1 MATKYWRA
9 GAVNWS
15 LSTTWSS
22 TWPSISPTAA
32 PTAFDDVVFETNANI
47 TTNTGVCRTMTVNS
61 TVNMSGT
68 GVITISGSIYVYGS
82 LSQSTSAGALTMT
95 GAIAAEIYQAA
106 GQLHKLTIN
115 KVSGNVT
122 LLSALYV
129 TVISNASI
137 LTFLAGNFYFNS
149 YTVIC
154 SLFASSTGTRAW
166 SQTGDMYVSG
176 TSGTVFNVVAG
187 ASLYDRTGTVYIQG
201 AAATVTVA
209 LGAFAYN
216 TAWNISLGS
225 PWNYTLSG
233 AAYNFTLN
241 GFASGAVTV
250 FNDFAGAEQNC
261 PNLVVTFSNSSAGQV
276 REFSWAGTLSGLTIP
291 ALFAN
296 VTYNINYARFTG
308 ATPLNFSGAGY
319 TYNLYDVTWTTGQTA
334 LTGAS
339 STYYFANVSWT
350 SGILYINALGSQF
363 YFGIVRN
370 TLSTGSMVFIGAST
384 YHINDGS
391 NPADIQLTGTLT
403 FSGGTI
409 AFEDQ
414 GNTTIYCKQFVSAV
428 TTARVINWNTF
439 FDSFIVCRGVDGTL
453 RISNSTGLTTNT
465 TDSMNYSGQG
475 SGSNTCGF
483 KITGTAPVTGSLF
496 GTMTIANGAFNV
508 YVGEGAS
515 TSITSGTVR
524 NLVLI
529 DNVTITTASVV
540 TVLQSVYAWGGSLTT
555 QNLTGL
561 TLNMTG
567 IDYYTYDFNY
577 RVSVVNFTTGGHW
590 TLANVYA
597 TTGNFTGSTPNY
609 DYVYVNIVG
618 VLTYGGNQGN
628 HNFTYARAA
637 SATFNGTNFGNC
649 TYTDFQLTGA
659 HTIGGADTTHN
670 LNYVRAASGSY
681 TGTGTFN
688 YNDVGFTGLLT
699 ANGGGSTQHLTLVTA
714 GSITLNGA
722 IVNYDLTNCTAT
734 TTITLSGNSYYTLTY
749 VRTGNLVLSGS
760 GAQYYSYD
768 VVATNT
774 TSGVN
779 LTLGNL
785 VLYQDLT
792 AAAFLCT
799 GSSTRSIAF
808 GNYNIK
814 TSGVGVWNLTTV
826 TGLTTSTSGGG
837 AYLQGSGTV
846 SLGTLDQ
853 NNAINIT
860 LLSVAAFTTGTM
872 RNFVNSLGYLDPAYY
887 PTGTP
892 TLTIYGNV
900 ILSNNPGFAI
910 GQTDYS
916 PYWSAIPIIMG
927 RPDGSTQ
934 TLQTATNTPWGP
946 ALLTLG
952 TLTINQPN
960 TIQSTY
966 PTGATTFVHTNGT
979 LDLTNYALNV
989 KTSYTVT
996 NNANAKAIVFGA
1008 NDIIIDAT
1016 TGTPWSATDS
1026 NYLTCTGTGRVTI
1039 RGGAVI
1045 NGSTSRKYT
1054 DQPNFY
1060 LQENA
1065 AAYTLT
1071 SSFTTKDLT
1080 INNYTPTASFI
1091 FYIGG
1096 SLAWT
1101 YSATGIP
1108 STVSFNFNSAPAANI
1123 SFNSTSFTVPAVTIN
1138 DKTLTATSA
1147 ISFSTMTVNSG
1158 FNSNGYTM
1166 NVSTLLTVNSAGS
1179 ITCGASTWN
1188 IIGGGASTGWNMV
1201 SGATISAG
1209 TSNIVFNGSGEKYAS
1224 FGSSQT
1230 VNTITNSAPTPYTG
1244 WGGSFTGAGYVTA
1257 PNSATLDLGTVDFTM
1272 EAWVYATTATGI
1284 RRIAAKQNAGT
1295 NWILRLNATTN
1306 TVGFEINGVTVIT
1319 SATGLSV
1326 GTWYHVAIV
1335 YSRSTPINGM
1345 VVFINGNYDTSST
1358 YFGTPGAISAVTS
1371 IGAYAAVSS
1380 EQFVGYISNYR
1391 FVKGVAVYTGN
1402 FTVPTEPLSRI
1413 QSASTNIAQLT
1424 GAETVLL
1431 TLQNATLIDNSITGA
1446 FTLSTSGTT
1455 FTLIQNSPLVAP
1467 GGNLNISSNTQI
1479 TNLTSTYNPAGF
1491 IFTNTPVVTNLNVA
1505 GIAGALTTIQGNINS
1520 NSTYLKDIPYV
1531 SLLNASTT
1539 GGAGWYLGYT
1549 AVDNGGSTGWH
1560 FINSSAF
1567 SGMSFF

>member
-1 MATKYWRA
+1 MAIKYWKT
-9 GAVNWS
+9 GAVNWGLAASWS
-15 LSTTWSS
+15 LTGPTG
-22 TWPSISPTAA
+22 PTATVPLA
-32 PTAFDDVVFETNANI
+32 TDDVIFDTNATI
-47 TTNTGVCRTMTVNS
+47 STSTGVCRNITINS
-61 TVNMSGT
+61 TVTQSGT
-68 GVITISGSIYVYGS
+68 GSITVSGSIYIYGS
-82 LSQSTSAGALTMT
+82 FTQTTAAGAMTMT
-95 GAIAAEIYQAA
+95 GGVAAEIYQAA
-106 GQLHKLTIN
+106 GNFHKLTIT

-122 LLSALYV
+122 LLSALTV
-129 TVISNASI
+129 TVAAATSSF
-137 LTFLAGNFYFNS
+137 TFTGGNFYFN
-149 YTVIC
+149 YFTVTC
-154 SLFASSTGTRAW
+154 ALFSSGSGTRSW
-166 SQTGDMYVSG
+166 SQTADMYVTGTSAAGTFNGISASGVTTLDRSG
-176 TSGTVFNVVAG
+176 TIYISG
-187 ASLYDRTGTVYIQG
+187 SS
-201 AAATVTVA
+201 ATLTIG

-216 TAWNISLGS
+216 TAWNVVLGS
-225 PWNYTLSG
+225 PWTYVITG
-233 AAYNFTLN
+233 AAWNFTLN
-241 GFASGAVTV
+241 GTASGTVTV
-250 FNDFAGAEQNC
+250 FNDFNGYGQNC
-261 PNLVVTFSNSSAGQV
+261 PNLVVTFSNSSAGQT
-276 REFSWAGTLSGLTIP
+276 REFSWPGTLSGLAIP
-291 ALFAN
+291 LLFAN

-308 ATPLNFSGAGY
+308 ATPLNFSGSGY
-319 TYNLYDVTWTTGQTA
+319 TYNLVDVTWTTGQTS

-350 SGILYINALGSQF
+350 SGVCYINAATSNC
-363 YFGIVRN
+363 YFTTVRN
-370 TLSTGSMVFIGAST
+370 TVSTGSMVFIGSGT
-384 YHINDGS
+384 YYINDGS
-391 NPADIQLTGTLT
+391 NPADIQLTGTLV
-403 FSGGTI
+403 FSAGTI
-409 AFEDQ
+409 TFGDY
-414 GNTTIYCKQFVSAV
+414 GHTTIICKTFTSAV
-428 TTARVINWNTF
+428 TTARLINWNSY
-439 FDSFIVCRGVDGTL
+439 FDSFILCTGVDGTL
-453 RISNSTGLTTNT
+453 RITNSTGLTTNA
-465 TDSMNYSGQG
+465 TDSMNVAGSGF
-475 SGSNTCGF
+475 GSNTCGF
-483 KITGTAPVTGSLF
+483 KIEGTAPVTGSTF
-496 GTMTIANGAFNV
+496 GTLTLAQGAFNV
-508 YVGEGAS
+508 FIGNNAS
-515 TSITSGTVR
+515 TTVTSGTVR
-524 NLVLI
+524 NLILR
-529 DNVTITTASVV
+529 DNVVLTTASVV
-540 TVLQSVYAWGGSLTT
+540 TVLETVYAWGGSLVGQT
-555 QNLTGL
+555 LTGL

-567 IDYYTYDFNY
+567 TDYYTYDFNY

-609 DYVYVNIVG
+609 DYVNVNIVG

-628 HNFTYARAA
+628 HDFTYARAA

-688 YNDVGFTGLLT
+688 YTNVGFTGLLT

-792 AAAFLCT
+792 AAAFLCS
-799 GSSTRSIAF
+799 GSSTRSINF

-814 TSGVGVWNLTTV
+814 TSGVGVWNLTTI

-846 SLGTLDQ
+846 TLGTLDQ

-860 LLSVAAFTTGTM
+860 LLYNAALTTGTM
-872 RNFVNSLGYLDPAYY
+872 RNFVNSLGDVNPAYY

-916 PYWSAIPIIMG
+916 PQWSAIPIIMG
-927 RPDGSTQ
+927 RPDGSAQ

-946 ALLTLG
+946 SLLTIG
-952 TLTINQPN
+952 SLTINQPN
-960 TIQSTY
+960 TIQLTY

-996 NNANAKAIVFGA
+996 NNANAKYISFGA

-1026 NYLTCTGTGRVTI
+1026 NYLTCSGTGQVTI
-1039 RGGAVI
+1039 RGGTVV
-1045 NGSTSRKYT
+1045 NGSTSRKYA

-1065 AAYTLT
+1065 TAYTLT
-1071 SSFTTKDLT
+1071 SPFTSRNLT

-1096 SLAWT
+1096 NLVWT
-1101 YSATGIP
+1101 FSATGIP
-1108 STVSFNFNSAPAANI
+1108 STVSFTFNSSPAATI
-1123 SFNSTSFTVPAVTIN
+1123 STSSTSFALPLVTVN
-1138 DKTLTATSA
+1138 DKTLTAASNILFTN
-1147 ISFSTMTVNSG
+1147 MVVNSG
-1158 FNSNGYTM
+1158 FASAGYTM
-1166 NVSTLLTVNSAGS
+1166 NISTLLTVNSAGA

-1188 IIGGGASTGWNMV
+1188 MLGSGASTGWSAAV
-1201 SGATISAG
+1201 GSTIDAG
-1209 TSNIVFNGSGEKYAS
+1209 TSTIAFSGAGEKYAA
-1224 FGSSQT
+1224 FGSGQT
-1230 VNTITNSAPTPYTG
+1230 VNQLTNSGTFTPSS
-1244 WGGSFTGAGYVTA
+1244 GG
-1257 PNSATLDLGTVDFTM
+1257 D
-1272 EAWVYATTATGI
+1272 
-1284 RRIAAKQNAGT
+1284 GT
-1295 NWILRLNATTN
+1295 NWLNLTTDTTVRTLTN
-1306 TVGFEINGVTVIT
+1306 T
-1319 SATGLSV
+1319 AT
-1326 GTWYHVAIV
+1326 
-1335 YSRSTPINGM
+1335 
-1345 VVFINGNYDTSST
+1345 
-1358 YFGTPGAISAVTS
+1358 
-1371 IGAYAAVSS
+1371 
-1380 EQFVGYISNYR
+1380 
-1391 FVKGVAVYTGN
+1391 
-1402 FTVPTEPLSRI
+1402 
-1413 QSASTNIAQLT
+1413 
-1424 GAETVLL
+1424 
-1431 TLQNATLIDNSITGA
+1431 
-1446 FTLSTSGTT
+1446 
-1455 FTLIQNSPLVAP
+1455 
-1467 GGNLNISSNTQI
+1467 
-1479 TNLTSTYNPAGF
+1479 PAGF
-1491 IFTNTPVVTNLNVA
+1491 KFTATPTVGNLS
-1505 GIAGALTTIQGNINS
+1505 IAGVSGSLVYLQGNLTN
-1520 NSTYLKDIPYV
+1520 NGVYLQNIPYL
-1531 SLLNASTT
+1531 SLLNSSTT

>member
-1 MATKYWRA
+1 MATKYWRTA
-9 GAVNWS
+9 STGNWGLSSSWS
-15 LSTTWSS
+15 LIGPAGGTTA
-22 TWPSISPTAA
+22 IPTAA
-32 PTAFDDVVFETNANI
+32 DDVIFNVNANI
-47 TTNTGVCRTMTVNS
+47 TTSTGVCRN
-61 TVNMSGT
+61 
-68 GVITISGSIYVYGS
+68 ITINSDVYQTGSGSITVSGSIYIN
-82 LSQSTSAGALTMT
+82 QSFGQSSTAGAMIMT
-95 GAIAAEIYQAA
+95 GSVAAEIYLAY
-106 GQLHKLTIN
+106 GNFHKLTIN

-122 LLSALYV
+122 LLSALTV
-129 TVISNASI
+129 TVSPTTSI
-137 LTFLAGNFYFNS
+137 LTFTAGNFYFNS
-149 YTVIC
+149 YTVTC
-154 SLFASSTGTRAW
+154 SLFSSLTGSRAW
-166 SQTGDMYVSG
+166 SQTADMYVTG

-187 ASLYDRTGTVYIQG
+187 ANLYDRTGTVYIQG
-201 AAATVTVA
+201 ASSTVTVN

-250 FNDFAGAEQNC
+250 FNNFGGAEQNC

-276 REFSWAGTLSGLTIP
+276 REFYWAGTLSGLTIP
-291 ALFAN
+291 NLFAN
-296 VTYNINYARFTG
+296 VTYNINYARLVG

-319 TYNLYDVTWTTGQTA
+319 TYNLYDVTWTNGQTA

-391 NPADIQLTGTLT
+391 SPADIQLTGTLV

-414 GNTTIYCKQFVSAV
+414 GNTTIICRTFTSAV

-439 FDSFIVCRGVDGTL
+439 FDSFIVCTGVDGTL

-465 TDSMNYSGQG
+465 TDSMNLSGQG

-508 YVGEGAS
+508 YVGDGAS

-524 NLVLI
+524 NLVLVN
-529 DNVTITTASVV
+529 NVTITTASVV
-540 TVLQSVYAWGGSLTT
+540 TVLKSVYAWGGSLTT

-577 RVSVVNFTTGGHW
+577 RVSVVNFTTASAHW
-590 TLANVYA
+590 TLTNVYA
-597 TTGNFTGSTPNY
+597 TTGNFTGGFATY
-609 DYVYVNIVG
+609 DYGNLNIVN
-618 VLTYGGNQGN
+618 VLTYGGSQAN
-628 HNFTYARAA
+628 HNFIYARAA
-637 SATFNGTNFGNC
+637 SATYNGTNFAAC
-649 TYTDFQLTGA
+649 TYTDFQLTGV
-659 HTIGGADTTHN
+659 HTIGGTDTTHN

-699 ANGGGSTQHLTLVTA
+699 ASGAGSTQHLTLVTA
-714 GSITLNGA
+714 GSITLSGTT
-722 IVNYDLTNCTAT
+722 VNYDLTNCTVVTA
-734 TTITLSGNSYYTLTY
+734 ITLSGASSYYTLTY
-749 VRTGNLVLSGS
+749 VRGACYIILSATNG
-760 GAQYYSYD
+760 QYYFYD
-768 VVATNT
+768 VVITNT
-774 TSGVN
+774 TTGVSQ
-779 LTLGNL
+779 TAGNL
-785 VLYQDLT
+785 VLYQDLN
-792 AAAFLCT
+792 AASFICT
-799 GSSTRSIAF
+799 GALARSIAF
-808 GNYNIK
+808 GSYNII
-814 TSGVGVWNLTTV
+814 TSGIGVWNLTTI
-826 TGLTTSTSGGG
+826 TNLTTSSSGGG
-837 AYLQGSGTV
+837 AIIGSTGAV
-846 SLGTLDQ
+846 SLGTLNQD
-853 NNAINIT
+853 NAINIT
-860 LLSVAAFTTGTM
+860 LLNNAAFTTGTM
-872 RNFVNSLGYLDPAYY
+872 RNFVNSLGDLDPAYY

-900 ILSNNPGFAI
+900 VLSNNPEFAI
-910 GQTDYS
+910 AQTDYS

-952 TLTINQPN
+952 SLTINQPN
-960 TIQSTY
+960 TIQLTY

-989 KTSYTVT
+989 TTSYTVT
-996 NNANAKAIVFGA
+996 NNANAKYISFGA
-1008 NDIIIDAT
+1008 NDILINAT
-1016 TGTPWSATDS
+1016 TGTPWTAADS
-1026 NYLTCTGTGRVTI
+1026 NYLTCTGTGRVVV
-1039 RGGAVI
+1039 RGGAVN
-1045 NGSTSRKYT
+1045 NGGTTRKYT

-1108 STVSFNFNSAPAANI
+1108 STVTFTFNTAPAATI
-1123 SFNSTSFTVPAVTIN
+1123 TTSGTGTLPLVTVN
-1138 DKTLTATSA
+1138 EKTLTAASA
-1147 ISFSTMTVNSG
+1147 LTFTNMVVNSG
-1158 FNSNGYTM
+1158 FASAGYTM
-1166 NVSTLLTVNSAGS
+1166 TVSTLLTINSAGS
-1179 ITCGASTWN
+1179 ITCGASTWDML
-1188 IIGGGASTGWNMV
+1188 GSGAGTGWSAAV
-1201 SGATISAG
+1201 GSTIDAG
-1209 TSNIVFNGSGEKYAS
+1209 TSTIAFSGAGEKYAA
-1224 FGSSQT
+1224 FGLGQT
-1230 VNTITNSAPTPYTG
+1230 VNQLTNSGAFTPSTG
-1244 WGGSFTGAGYVTA
+1244 G
-1257 PNSATLDLGTVDFTM
+1257 D
-1272 EAWVYATTATGI
+1272 
-1284 RRIAAKQNAGT
+1284 GT
-1295 NWILRLNATTN
+1295 NWLNLTTDTTVRTLTN
-1306 TVGFEINGVTVIT
+1306 TVTPVGFKFTATPTVGNLSIAGVSGSLVYLQGNLTNNGV
-1319 SATGLSV
+1319 
-1326 GTWYHVAIV
+1326 Y
-1335 YSRSTPINGM
+1335 
-1345 VVFINGNYDTSST
+1345 
-1358 YFGTPGAISAVTS
+1358 
-1371 IGAYAAVSS
+1371 
-1380 EQFVGYISNYR
+1380 
-1391 FVKGVAVYTGN
+1391 
-1402 FTVPTEPLSRI
+1402 
-1413 QSASTNIAQLT
+1413 
-1424 GAETVLL
+1424 
-1431 TLQNATLIDNSITGA
+1431 LQN
-1446 FTLSTSGTT
+1446 
-1455 FTLIQNSPLVAP
+1455 
-1467 GGNLNISSNTQI
+1467 
-1479 TNLTSTYNPAGF
+1479 
-1491 IFTNTPVVTNLNVA
+1491 
-1505 GIAGALTTIQGNINS
+1505 
-1520 NSTYLKDIPYV
+1520 IPYV